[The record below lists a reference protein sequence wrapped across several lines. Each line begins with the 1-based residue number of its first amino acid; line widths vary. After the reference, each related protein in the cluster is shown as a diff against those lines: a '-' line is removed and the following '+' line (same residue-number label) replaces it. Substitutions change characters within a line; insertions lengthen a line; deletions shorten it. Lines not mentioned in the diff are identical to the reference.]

1 MAQKFKH
8 RQTQRKKKLHFD
20 RIYFTAVVFLI
31 LGSLTLFQ
39 LFRIQALKGKDY
51 LQKAAEQ
58 HQNLEEIPA
67 SRGQIYWQDFYTA
80 SAAEFYPAAINKTTY
95 LMFAAP
101 REVQNTAEIFTKL
114 EPFLKKTKEEIMPVL
129 LKKDDPYE
137 PLKSGILAEEKQ
149 EIQNLNL
156 IGVDFTEQTER
167 FYPAGEILGNI
178 TGFAGFVDNKKI
190 GRYGVEEFFESYLTG
205 RPGRLVTEKDA
216 LGRPIG
222 IGRQTVEEPVK
233 GQDLVLTLDRTL
245 QFFACQKLAEYI
257 KKFNAAQGSV
267 IIMNLTNGGLSVMCS
282 QPNFNPNNFSDY
294 KLEDFVNPNIA
305 YTYEPGSIMKPI
317 TIAAAI
323 DLEKITADTVYV
335 DTGEVIIDKFRIA
348 NSDNKAH
355 GRQTMINVLEKS
367 LNTGAIFAMRQ
378 MGRQNF
384 VSYIKKFGF
393 GALSGIELAGEVGGD
408 ISALEKGEIYA
419 ATASFGQGLTV
430 TPIQM
435 VAAYAVLAND
445 GFLIKPTIAYEKEK
459 GAPQEPQAV
468 ARIIKKK
475 TAQTI
480 SAMLVSVVKNG
491 YSKKAGAP
499 GYNLGVK
506 TGTAQMAKAGGH
518 GYEEEATIHSAIG
531 YGPISENIKPI
542 FVMLVKLDRPQ
553 GVRFAESSASP
564 LFGEIAQ
571 FLLQYYK
578 VPPEEETLKH

>member
-1 MAQKFKH
+1 MSQRFKH
-8 RQTQRKKKLHFD
+8 RQAKYKKELHFD

-31 LGSLTLFQ
+31 LGGIVLFQ
-39 LFRIQALKGKDY
+39 LFRIQVLAGKDY
-51 LQKAAEQ
+51 LKKAEGQ
-58 HQNLEEIPA
+58 HKNLEEIA
-67 SRGQIYWQDFYTA
+67 AARGQIYWQDFYTA
-80 SAAEFYPAAINKTTY
+80 SSSAAEFYPAAINKTTY
-95 LMFAAP
+95 LMFAEP
-101 REVQNTAEIFTKL
+101 REVQNAEDIFTKI
-114 EPFLKKTKEEIMPVL
+114 EPFLKKTKEEIMSVL

-137 PLKSGILAEEKQ
+137 PLKSGVSAEEKQ
-149 EIQNLNL
+149 EIQSLNL
-156 IGVDFTEQTER
+156 VGIDFKEQTER

-178 TGFAGFVDNKKI
+178 TGFVGFANDKKI
-190 GRYGVEEFFESYLTG
+190 GRYGVEEFFELYLAG
-205 RPGRLVTEKDA
+205 RPGLLSTEKDA

-222 IGRQTVEEPVK
+222 IGRQTVEEPVV

-245 QFFACQKLAEYI
+245 QFFACQKLSEYV
-257 KKFNAAQGSV
+257 KKFNAEQGGV
-267 IIMNLTNGGLSVMCS
+267 IVMNLTNGAISVMCAH
-282 QPNFNPNNFSDY
+282 PNFNPNNFSDY
-294 KLEDFVNPNIA
+294 ELADFVNPNIA

-317 TIAAAI
+317 TLAAAI
-323 DLEKITADTVYV
+323 DLEKITSDTAYV

-378 MGRQNF
+378 IGRQNF
-384 VSYIKKFGF
+384 ASYIKKFGF

-430 TPIQM
+430 TPMQM
-435 VAAYAVLAND
+435 VAAYAVLASD
-445 GFLIKPTIAYEKEK
+445 GFLIKPTIVYEKEK
-459 GAPQEPQAV
+459 GALPKPQIV
-468 ARIIKKK
+468 APIIKKK

-491 YSKKAGAP
+491 YSKKAGVA

-506 TGTAQMAKAGGH
+506 TGTAQIAKTDGH
-518 GYEEEATIHSAIG
+518 GYEEESAIHSAIG
-531 YGPISENIKPI
+531 YGPIREDRQPI

-553 GVRFAESSASP
+553 GVQFAESSASP

-578 VPPEEETLKH
+578 VPPEAF